1 MAASAMITAAGGVS
15 RSKEVMFTCVADRE
29 VSYIALDKTFS
40 GTLPQWLFLQDFE
53 PVTERNEE
61 GTLSTRIQQR
71 RYSSVPCTTRKIIS

>member
-40 GTLPQWLFLQDFE
+40 HRCLDQKA
-53 PVTERNEE
+53 R
-61 GTLSTRIQQR
+61 S
-71 RYSSVPCTTRKIIS
+71 